1 MEFILY
7 WIMVSSDYMI
17 RIEVA
22 LMDRLNQKYRFMVRV
37 SLVHVVVLHAGCGS
51 AARCSHL
58 LYYKMTFH

>member
-22 LMDRLNQKYRFMVRV
+22 LMDRLNKNRDSWLEYHQSMQQCCMLGMIVPHTAV
-37 SLVHVVVLHAGCGS
+37 
-51 AARCSHL
+51 
-58 LYYKMTFH
+58 TFYSIR

>member
-22 LMDRLNQKYRFMVRV
+22 LMDRLNQNGDSWLECHLCLWQCHMLGLAVACVEV
-37 SLVHVVVLHAGCGS
+37 SFYSLS
-51 AARCSHL
+51 
-58 LYYKMTFH
+58 